1 MANITYI
8 NGVEYKDETQYN
20 KSLDEAMLNTKIRKL
35 TKRIESG
42 KKVATLMQRVIITL
56 LVIIIGL
63 VIANVIRGNQYQK
76 LHAEYD
82 SMKSQYDSMKT
93 DYAAMAVDY
102 AGLKSDL
109 KQYQEVAEYL
119 GDEQMVTILADI
131 AVQYSAY
138 PGFVYNENIP
148 LDEDIQQYAFQKCIE
163 NGINY
168 QIFLGLMRKES
179 SFNPN
184 AQSGT
189 NDYGLCQINIC
200 NHETMKEVFGSDWDW
215 SNPYD
220 SIDAST
226 YMLGK
231 LVPNYTNW
239 HHVLMAYNAGA
250 RGAKENYFDKGIYTT
265 KYSRGVF
272 SYAEEYGYVGD
283 GTIY

>member
-8 NGVEYKDETQYN
+8 NGVEYKDKTQYN
-20 KSLDEAMLNTKIRKL
+20 KSLDEAMLNSKIRKL
-35 TKRIESG
+35 NKRIETG
-42 KKVATLMQRVIITL
+42 KKVTTIMQRVMIALVAII
-56 LVIIIGL
+56 VGL
-63 VIANVIRGNQYQK
+63 VIANAIQGSQYRK
-76 LHAEYD
+76 LNADYN
-82 SMKSQYDSMKT
+82 SMKSQYDSMKKE
-93 DYAAMAVDY
+93 YSAMAIEY

-109 KQYQEVAEYL
+109 EQYQAEL
-119 GDEQMVTILADI
+119 GSMSIDQMIGMLTDI
-131 AVQYSAY
+131 SVHYSAY
-138 PGFVYNENIP
+138 PGFVYNESIP

-184 AQSGT
+184 AKSGT
-189 NDYGLCQINIC
+189 GDYGLCQINQI

-220 SIDAST
+220 SIDASI
-226 YMLGK
+226 YLLSK
-231 LVPNYTNW
+231 LVPNYSNW
-239 HHVLMAYNAGA
+239 HHVLMAYNAGV

-265 KYSRGVF
+265 KYSRGVIE
-272 SYAEEYGYVGD
+272 YATEYGYTGD